1 MAKAKITCKCEICG
15 GTFEHVRTCANSSA
29 ADSYAEWAAEH
40 VTVCPACYA
49 AAKKAEAASKLNAY
63 IAENFGT
70 EHPLPK
76 ITGVS
81 EKQISYAEALRDEF
95 ISRDLAGCHVKLAR
109 FFAVEDKVRLEN
121 MSEEWHAAAEKR
133 AESEGMSVEAWFT
146 KNRPAIVARTSKIT
160 IVDVVKKLELI
171 VTESNAS
178 KIIDALR

>member
-15 GTFEHVRTCANSSA
+15 GTFEHVRTCINRSD

-40 VTVCPACYA
+40 VTVCPSCHA

-63 IAENFGT
+63 IAENFGA

-81 EKQISYAEALRDEF
+81 EKQIAYAESLRTKF
-95 ISRDLAGCHVKLAR
+95 ISSDLSGCNVKLSR
-109 FFAVEDKVRLEN
+109 FFAAEDKIRLEN
-121 MSEEWHAAAEKR
+121 MSEEGRAAAEKQ
-133 AESEGMSVEAWFT
+133 AEAEGLSVEAWFA
-146 KNRPAIVARTSKIT
+146 KNRPAIVARTSKISF
-160 IVDVVKKLELI
+160 VDIVKKIEVI
-171 VTESNAS
+171 VNESNAS

>member
-15 GTFEHVRTCANSSA
+15 STFEHVHTCANSSA

-76 ITGVS
+76 ITGIS
-81 EKQISYAEALRDEF
+81 EKQIAYAESLRTKF
-95 ISRDLAGCHVKLAR
+95 ISSDLSGCSVKLSR
-109 FFAVEDKVRLEN
+109 FFAAEDKVRLEN
-121 MSEEWHAAAEKR
+121 MSEEGRAAAEKQ
-133 AESEGMSVEAWFT
+133 AEAEGLSVEAWFK
-146 KNRPAIVARTSKIT
+146 KNRPAIVARTSKIRF
-160 IVDVVKKLELI
+160 VDIVKKLELI
-171 VTESNAS
+171 VNESNAS

>member
-76 ITGVS
+76 ITGIS
-81 EKQISYAEALRDEF
+81 EKQIAYAESLRTKF
-95 ISRDLAGCHVKLAR
+95 ISSDLSGCSVKLSR
-109 FFAVEDKVRLEN
+109 FFAAEDKVRLEN
-121 MSEEWHAAAEKR
+121 MSEEGRAAAEKQAA
-133 AESEGMSVEAWFT
+133 AEGLSVEAWFK
-146 KNRPAIVARTSKIT
+146 KNRPAIVARTSKIRF
-160 IVDVVKKLELI
+160 VDIVKKLELI
-171 VTESNAS
+171 VNESNAA

>member
-1 MAKAKITCKCEICG
+1 MAAQTAKKTEAKAKL
-15 GTFEHVRTCANSSA
+15 
-29 ADSYAEWAAEH
+29 D
-40 VTVCPACYA
+40 
-49 AAKKAEAASKLNAY
+49 AY
-63 IAENFGT
+63 IAAEFGA

-76 ITGVS
+76 ISGVS

-121 MSEEWHAAAEKR
+121 MSEEWHSAAEKR
-133 AESEGMSVEAWFT
+133 AESEGLSVEAWFT

-178 KIIDALR
+178 KLIDALG

>member
-15 GTFEHVRTCANSSA
+15 GTFEHVRTCINRSD

-40 VTVCPACYA
+40 VTVCPSCHA

-121 MSEEWHAAAEKR
+121 MSEEGRAAAEKQ
-133 AESEGMSVEAWFT
+133 AEAEGLSVEAWFA
-146 KNRPAIVARTSKIT
+146 KNRPAIVARTSKIGF
-160 IVDVVKKLELI
+160 VDIVKKLEVI
-171 VTESNAS
+171 VNESNAS

>member
-15 GTFEHVRTCANSSA
+15 GTFEYVRTCANSSA

-76 ITGVS
+76 ITGIS
-81 EKQISYAEALRDEF
+81 EKQIAYAESLRTKF
-95 ISRDLAGCHVKLAR
+95 ISSDLSGCSVKLSR
-109 FFAVEDKVRLEN
+109 FFAAEDKVRLEN
-121 MSEEWHAAAEKR
+121 MSEEGRAAAEKQ
-133 AESEGMSVEAWFT
+133 AEAEGLSVEAWFK
-146 KNRPAIVARTSKIT
+146 KNRPAIVARTSKIRF
-160 IVDVVKKLELI
+160 VDIVKKLEVI
-171 VTESNAS
+171 VNESNAS